1 MNKLIVSAAIIIVSP
16 FAIAQTTGGDIV
28 DPNSKLIFT
37 YNNVTEDVARQELAH
52 CQTLANH
59 TQEEV
64 TSNQGSA
71 VRGLLKGAAA
81 GAAVGAIS
89 GGSGSDTAKVGAAGG
104 LVVGRMHGNANQA
117 AQQSN
122 NLNNY
127 KTVMRN
133 CMVERQ
139 YVALN

>member
-1 MNKLIVSAAIIIVSP
+1 MNKHLISAMMVIASP
-16 FAIAQTTGGDIV
+16 FSIAETTGGDIV
-28 DPNSKLIFT
+28 DPTSKLIFT
-37 YNNVTEDVARQELAH
+37 YNNVTAEVAQQELAH

-59 TQEEV
+59 TQESV
-64 TSNQGSA
+64 TSNQGSG

-89 GGSGSDTAKVGAAGG
+89 GGSGSDAAKIGAAGG
-104 LVVGRMHGNANQA
+104 LVVGRVQGNAKQS
-117 AQQSN
+117 AQQSSN
-122 NLNNY
+122 MNNY